1 MSIIKIGLIGAGSIG
16 VRHIMAIDALSDVA
30 LVAIGDPS
38 PAAQKIGAER
48 SIPVFADA
56 DKMLSAGGID
66 AVIIATPTER
76 HHQDVMAALRHKVT
90 VLVEKPITA
99 TLAEAQEIT
108 KFAAQQNCH
117 VLVGHQ
123 RRYYPCAAEARTIIQ
138 SGQIGTLLG
147 VTGQWTTKKDDDYYA
162 PEWRR
167 DVKAGPILTNLI
179 HEFDLLRFI
188 CGDITSVSAELTRH
202 DQNFDKEDAVAISL
216 KFANQAVGTFFLSD
230 RTPSPWTWEMALG
243 ESERFPKTGQN
254 AIRFMG
260 SKGALE
266 FPNLVLWTYPEGT
279 GDWRNETKPQHIETP
294 FIDAYIAQCTHLCA
308 VVRGEETPIIDAENG
323 AESLAA
329 TLAAATSA
337 ETGNR
342 ITLG

>member
-1 MSIIKIGLIGAGSIG
+1 
-16 VRHIMAIDALSDVA
+16 
-30 LVAIGDPS
+30 
-38 PAAQKIGAER
+38 
-48 SIPVFADA
+48 
-56 DKMLSAGGID
+56 
-66 AVIIATPTER
+66 
-76 HHQDVMAALRHKVT
+76 

-99 TLAEAQEIT
+99 TLTEARNIT
-108 KFAAQQNCH
+108 QFAAQQNCH

-123 RRYYPCAAEARTIIQ
+123 RRYYPCAAEARKIIQ
-138 SGQIGTLLG
+138 SGQIGTLIG

-323 AESLAA
+323 AKSLAA

>member
-16 VRHIMAIDALSDVA
+16 VRHIMAIDALSDIA

-38 PAAQKIGAER
+38 TAAQKIGTKR
-48 SIPVFADA
+48 SIPVFTDA

-254 AIRFMG
+254 VIRFMG

-279 GDWRNETKPQHIETP
+279 GDWRNETKPQLIETP
-294 FIDAYIAQCTHLCA
+294 FIDAYIAQCKHLCA
-308 VVRGEETPIIDAENG
+308 VTRGEEAPIIDAENG
-323 AESLAA
+323 TKSLEA
-329 TLAAATSA
+329 TLAATTSA

>member
-38 PAAQKIGAER
+38 PAAQKIGTER
-48 SIPVFADA
+48 SIPVFSDA

-108 KFAAQQNCH
+108 KFAAQQNCY

-323 AESLAA
+323 AKSLAA

>member
-1 MSIIKIGLIGAGSIG
+1 M
-16 VRHIMAIDALSDVA
+16 
-30 LVAIGDPS
+30 
-38 PAAQKIGAER
+38 
-48 SIPVFADA
+48 
-56 DKMLSAGGID
+56 
-66 AVIIATPTER
+66 
-76 HHQDVMAALRHKVT
+76 
-90 VLVEKPITA
+90 
-99 TLAEAQEIT
+99 
-108 KFAAQQNCH
+108 
-117 VLVGHQ
+117 
-123 RRYYPCAAEARTIIQ
+123 
-138 SGQIGTLLG
+138 
-147 VTGQWTTKKDDDYYA
+147 TGQWTTKKDDDYYA

-279 GDWRNETKPQHIETP
+279 GDWRNETKPQPIETP

-323 AESLAA
+323 AKSLEA

>member
-1 MSIIKIGLIGAGSIG
+1 MSIVKIGLIGAGSIG
-16 VRHIMAIDALSDVA
+16 VRHIMAIDALPDAV

-38 PAAQKIGAER
+38 PAAQKIGTER
-48 SIPVFADA
+48 NIPVFDDA
-56 DKMLSAGGID
+56 DKMLSNGGID

-76 HHQDVMAALRHKVT
+76 HHQDVMAALRYKVT

-99 TLAEAQEIT
+99 TLTEARDIT
-108 KFAAQQNCH
+108 QFAAQQNCH

-123 RRYYPCAAEARTIIQ
+123 RRYYPCAAEARKIIQ
-138 SGQIGTLLG
+138 SGQIGTLIG

-179 HEFDLLRFI
+179 HEFDLLRYI

-202 DQNFDKEDAVAISL
+202 EQNFAKEDAAAISL

-260 SKGALE
+260 STGALE
-266 FPNLVLWTYPEGT
+266 FPNLVLWTYPEGI
-279 GDWRNETKPQHIETP
+279 GDWRKETKPQSIETL
-294 FIDAYIAQCTHLCA
+294 FIDAYIAQCKHLCA
-308 VVRGEETPIIDAENG
+308 VTRGEEAPIIDAENG
-323 AESLAA
+323 TKSLEA
-329 TLAAATSA
+329 TLAATTSA